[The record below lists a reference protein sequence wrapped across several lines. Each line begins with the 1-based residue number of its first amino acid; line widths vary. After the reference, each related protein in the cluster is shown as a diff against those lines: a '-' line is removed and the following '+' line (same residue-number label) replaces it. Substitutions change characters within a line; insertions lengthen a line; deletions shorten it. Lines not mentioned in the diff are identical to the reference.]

1 MLLFFEFKIYK
12 NLFLYFYFNLMKTL
26 NLNEKKFQ
34 LEIDVFKFLSDYV
47 ERINSFVKKNQIDP
61 DLHQD
66 IIQRLSDQLTE
77 KEKHW
82 ITQKIAVQIVNKLGE
97 PEEIFGEESD
107 FENLWNEKTKKE
119 KSEYF
124 YEKLQK
130 NQRNRPQESAIL
142 LGICGMFAQVSGRNV
157 RVWRVLFLFA
167 NRIFFMGGMGNILI
181 LGRFWYFLLALIF
194 PRKEK
199 DYEEKS
205 ILKYF
210 LNQIWDLRLIVS
222 NSIKFCFRTVKRFF
236 CTAIPTFLKRAKK
249 LFWPFW
255 NFVKIGFLVLRS
267 VFLIFILV
275 MLGIFF
281 YYLQTGY
288 IWNNVEMTSIFPAIT
303 SLGVALGFI
312 SVLLFLLGSIGILF
326 KKKLMNIAS
335 LITAI
340 VSWILAVIIVWIT
353 GIQVLHT
360 LHNSQEEIFTK
371 ELIIPLPENKQPL
384 IINVAYF
391 NPDLQIAFGEL
402 IKENKLINYI
412 PYEWNNI
419 KAVFSYNILA
429 KDNTTFGRI
438 TENLSDPVFEIKD
451 GILTIFYK
459 NTKLFDAI
467 VPLARMSYSV
477 DLYIPNDWK
486 FNITNPI
493 YRTNLRMPERVGKR
507 GYTWYNGQNCSDRI
521 TYDEKE
527 NVFFCPLE
535 FNPGDWN
542 FRQTIENDIRNNKT
556 DELSPL
562 EGLNTDWSFTYHN
575 SNYWQLHS
583 ILWKTDN
590 RFIVKLSDQ
599 MFNLFLEVEANID
612 EKGNI
617 SYTRLKI
624 KEVEQKGMMTSERM
638 KFYEGWENLKDFDII
653 IENNFWEKT
662 GNYISKEEFEK
673 QVSSL
678 KNEINNLK
686 MELWY

>member
-1 MLLFFEFKIYK
+1 
-12 NLFLYFYFNLMKTL
+12 
-26 NLNEKKFQ
+26 
-34 LEIDVFKFLSDYV
+34 
-47 ERINSFVKKNQIDP
+47 
-61 DLHQD
+61 
-66 IIQRLSDQLTE
+66 
-77 KEKHW
+77 
-82 ITQKIAVQIVNKLGE
+82 
-97 PEEIFGEESD
+97 
-107 FENLWNEKTKKE
+107 
-119 KSEYF
+119 
-124 YEKLQK
+124 
-130 NQRNRPQESAIL
+130 
-142 LGICGMFAQVSGRNV
+142 
-157 RVWRVLFLFA
+157 
-167 NRIFFMGGMGNILI
+167 
-181 LGRFWYFLLALIF
+181 
-194 PRKEK
+194 
-199 DYEEKS
+199 
-205 ILKYF
+205 
-210 LNQIWDLRLIVS
+210 
-222 NSIKFCFRTVKRFF
+222 
-236 CTAIPTFLKRAKK
+236 
-249 LFWPFW
+249 
-255 NFVKIGFLVLRS
+255 
-267 VFLIFILV
+267 

-288 IWNNVEMTSIFPAIT
+288 VWNNVEMTSIFPIIT
-303 SLGVALGFI
+303 SLGVAFGFL
-312 SVLLFLLGSIGILF
+312 SALLLLLGSIWALF
-326 KKKLMNIAS
+326 KKKLMNPAS

-360 LHNSQEEIFTK
+360 LYNGQEEIFTK

-391 NPDLQIAFGEL
+391 NPDLQIVFGEL

-429 KDNTTFGRI
+429 KDNTTLGRI
-438 TENLSDPVFEIKD
+438 TENLSDLVFKIKD
-451 GILTIFYK
+451 GILTISHK
-459 NTKLFDAI
+459 DGKLFDAI
-467 VPLARMSYSV
+467 VPLAKMNYSV

-542 FRQTIENDIRNNKT
+542 FRQTIENDIKNNKT